1 MSATVVRTN
10 VPSINAVRNL
20 RMVGNMQQRAAN
32 RMSSGFRINS
42 AADDAAG
49 LAISE
54 KMRGQIRSIDMAAR
68 NTQDGISVV
77 QTAEG
82 ALGTITDMII
92 RIRELTI
99 QGANDT
105 NTQFERDQI
114 AHEVLELSTEILSM
128 DDRVDFNTMR
138 ILNTLETRGLN
149 YMTLH
154 IGPNFGHS
162 LPINLNLEHI
172 ATPYNLTDDSGATQR
187 VSFLFAMSSMLNH
200 AGLALQGAYGN
211 NYILGTSFNYSGDPS
226 IDATLDFEVN
236 LGEGG
241 YKSQTFWIQRMIV
254 NIDAVLSNVSSLRAI
269 LGATQ
274 NRLEFTKQNLDV
286 ASENLSAAN
295 SRIRDADIAQEAMV
309 HTQSNVLNQAA
320 ISILAQSNQQPNTIL
335 QLLR

>member
-1 MSATVVRTN
+1 MKIVGLAQHRASARL
-10 VPSINAVRNL
+10 A
-20 RMVGNMQQRAAN
+20 
-32 RMSSGFRINS
+32 SGFRINS

-54 KMRGQIRSIDMAAR
+54 KMRGQLRGIDMSAR
-68 NTQDGISVV
+68 NTQDGISLV

-82 ALGTITDMII
+82 ALASVTNKII

-114 AHEVLELSTEILSM
+114 AREVFELSTEIRETE
-128 DDRVDFNTMR
+128 DRVDFNTMR
-138 ILNTLETRGLN
+138 ILNTLEKRGLN

-154 IGPNFGHS
+154 VGPNFGDTHE
-162 LPINLNLEHI
+162 LNLTLEHI
-172 ATPYNLTDDSGATQR
+172 LTPYNLTDDDGDTQR

-211 NYILGTSFNYSGDPS
+211 NSILRTSFNYSGDDS
-226 IDATLDFEVN
+226 LNDDLLYEVN
-236 LGEGG
+236 HGQTGL
-241 YKSQTFWIQRMIV
+241 SQTMWIQTMIENV
-254 NIDAVLSNVSSLRAI
+254 DFVLSNVSSLRAI

-286 ASENLSAAN
+286 SGQNLSAAN
-295 SRIRDADIAQEAMV
+295 SRIRDADMAGEMMNLTMA
-309 HTQSNVLNQAA
+309 NVVQQAA
-320 ISILAQSNQQPNTIL
+320 ISVLAQSNQQPNVIM

>member
-1 MSATVVRTN
+1 MSTTAVRTN
-10 VPSINAVRNL
+10 VSSLNAWRN
-20 RMVGNMQQRAAN
+20 MKNVGNMQQRA
-32 RMSSGFRINS
+32 SGRLASGYRINS

-54 KMRGQIRSIDMAAR
+54 KMRGQIRSIDMASR
-68 NTQDGISVV
+68 NTQDGISLV

-82 ALGTITDMII
+82 ALSSVTNMVI

-114 AHEVLELSTEILSM
+114 AHEIFALSTEIRETE
-128 DDRVDFNTMR
+128 DRVVYNTIP
-138 ILNTLETRGLN
+138 ILNTLDKSGLN

-154 IGPNFGHS
+154 VGPNFGHY
-162 LPINLNLEHI
+162 LPVNMTLDHI
-172 ATPYNLTDDSGATQR
+172 LTPYNLTDDSGATER

-200 AGLALQGAYGN
+200 AGLALQGAHGN
-211 NYILGTSFNYSGDPS
+211 NTILGNSFNYSGDDS
-226 IDATLDFEVN
+226 LNDDL
-236 LGEGG
+236 LGVTNNGMTG
-241 YKSQTFWIQRMIV
+241 FSQTFWIQQMID
-254 NIDAVLSNVSSLRAI
+254 NIDAVLSNVSSLRAV

-295 SRIRDADIAQEAMV
+295 SRIRDADMAQESMIF
-309 HTQSNVLNQAA
+309 TQSNVLNQAA
-320 ISILAQSNQQPNTIL
+320 ISMLAQSNQQPNTVL